1 MPTQAMIEIIIGVA
15 LLFFGRRLFWLF
27 VAALGFAAGIYI
39 TSALMQHPPV
49 WLAIGA
55 AVLLGTIGA
64 FLAVVLQKF
73 AIAAAGFL
81 AGGRL
86 ALALA
91 ASFIANPAAHNW
103 ITFGIGG
110 LIGAILLLVLFDWAL
125 IVLSAIEGA
134 RFIVGAIHLPHTGA
148 TVMLITLAVLGIVV
162 QSLAARRARALSA
175 A

>member
-1 MPTQAMIEIIIGVA
+1 MPTQAIIEIIIGGA

-27 VAALGFAAGIYI
+27 VAALGFAAGIYM

-49 WLAIGA
+49 SLAIGA
-55 AVLLGTIGA
+55 AILLGVIGA
-64 FLAVVLQKF
+64 FFALVLQKF

-91 ASFIANPAAHNW
+91 AAFIENPAAHNW
-103 ITFGIGG
+103 VTFVIGG
-110 LIGAILLLVLFDWAL
+110 LIGAILLIALFDWAL
-125 IVLSAIEGA
+125 IVLSSIEGA
-134 RFIVGAIHLPHTGA
+134 RFIVAAIDLPHTGG
-148 TVMLITLAVLGIVV
+148 TVMLISLALLGIVV
-162 QSLAARRARALSA
+162 QSFAARRARVLSA